1 LDVCSIWQ
9 EATNELVDEP
19 EPRPRDGMRIYLDN
33 PDDLAYWMK
42 RFQCTAAE
50 LGGAVKAVGTLAD
63 RVDAWLHRLRPSA
76 NDPES

>member
-1 LDVCSIWQ
+1 M
-9 EATNELVDEP
+9 VDEP
-19 EPRPRDGMRIYLDN
+19 ETEPRPRDGMRVYLDN

-42 RFQCTAAE
+42 RFQCTATE